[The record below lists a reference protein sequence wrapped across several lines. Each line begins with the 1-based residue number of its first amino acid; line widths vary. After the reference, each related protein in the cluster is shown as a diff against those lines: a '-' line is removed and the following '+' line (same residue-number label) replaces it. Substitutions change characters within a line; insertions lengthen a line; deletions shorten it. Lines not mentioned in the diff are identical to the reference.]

1 MYGSSCQTALIN
13 RWVTNGVS
21 SQTFGGAKK
30 HWHRPYK
37 ILSYLISSFSALQ
50 LRFPE
55 LFLPIP
61 APELLQIEARDWTRH
76 FNSPA
81 PIHNTAKMM
90 QQPLREIKPKNAR
103 TKRFLENKAPQIHEN
118 PRTALFLKYSSTSEV
133 LNLAMT
139 DLHSLKRPLGIK
151 FSKKN
156 VIHPFEDPASLE
168 FFSEKND
175 ASMMVFGSHS
185 KKRPHCMTVVR
196 MFDWK
201 VLDMLELMI
210 EPETMRTLSQ
220 FKNEKARVGLKPLIS
235 FSGSA
240 FESPTENAYTLAK
253 SVLLDLFKG
262 PDVEKLDVE
271 GLQYIMNFSV
281 EEEEDENVKPMIRM
295 RCYLIKTKKAG
306 GSLPKVEVEE
316 MGPRID
322 FRVGRTKEADT
333 EMLKE
338 AMRKP
343 KGLEVSLDLLDP
355 LDSTLSNH
363 ITGQDK
369 EEHRNRH
376 HRRQDRP
383 HPHRQAGPQPAADQE
398 DEGSQA
404 QPRRARR
411 RGRFRRRRRSAQRR
425 RQEGSH
431 RLGVRQ
437 SLALAWESTL
447 FIPSC
452 VFSVA
457 LAGCVCKK
465 YQMYCCF
472 GNGMASEH
480 LKSFH
485 GNFAFGNKN
494 LRRSA
499 NDDINTVDRL
509 SASLVDHFSGLCSR
523 VVTWIP

>member
-1 MYGSSCQTALIN
+1 
-13 RWVTNGVS
+13 
-21 SQTFGGAKK
+21 
-30 HWHRPYK
+30 
-37 ILSYLISSFSALQ
+37 
-50 LRFPE
+50 
-55 LFLPIP
+55 
-61 APELLQIEARDWTRH
+61 
-76 FNSPA
+76 
-81 PIHNTAKMM
+81 MM

-118 PRTALFLKYSSTSEV
+118 PRTALFLKYSSTSEI
-133 LNLAMT
+133 LNLALT
-139 DLHSLKRPLGIK
+139 DLHSLKRPLGVK

-156 VIHPFEDPASLE
+156 PIHPFEDPSSLE

-185 KKRPHCMTVVR
+185 KKRPHCLTVVR

-201 VLDMLELMI
+201 VLDMLELLI
-210 EPETMRTLSQ
+210 DPETMRTLSQ
-220 FKNEKARVGLKPLIS
+220 FKNEKARVGLKPLLS

-253 SVLLDLFKG
+253 SLFLDLFKG

-281 EEEEDENVKPMIRM
+281 EEEEDENVKPVIRM
-295 RCYLIKTKKAG
+295 RCYLIRTKKAG

-333 EMLKE
+333 EMLKD

-343 KGLEVSLDLLDP
+343 KGLEVSFYP
-355 LDSTLSNH
+355 YNQYATISTNH
-363 ITGQDK
+363 FTGQDE

-376 HRRQDRP
+376 YWRQDRS
-383 HPHRQAGPQPAADQE
+383 HPHWQAGPQPAADQE

-411 RGRFRRRRRSAQRR
+411 RGCLRWCGRSAQRW

-431 RLGVRQ
+431 RLGLAGRSFPSVLRFQ
-437 SLALAWESTL
+437 RGVGGLCVKRIKCIVASGLIMAWHLSDGNHFMGDISIRSGSSSVASCSPYSSMTLPKDQGNMLRTWTLHVLLDYLVHSSHIEETLDIIDNVSLTGLIPGLYMFNSISALATEMPVQIS
-447 FIPSC
+447 
-452 VFSVA
+452 
-457 LAGCVCKK
+457 
-465 YQMYCCF
+465 M
-472 GNGMASEH
+472 
-480 LKSFH
+480 
-485 GNFAFGNKN
+485 
-494 LRRSA
+494 
-499 NDDINTVDRL
+499 
-509 SASLVDHFSGLCSR
+509 
-523 VVTWIP
+523 

>member
-1 MYGSSCQTALIN
+1 MIWSFETGRT
-13 RWVTNGVS
+13 
-21 SQTFGGAKK
+21 
-30 HWHRPYK
+30 
-37 ILSYLISSFSALQ
+37 ISHHHHSLY
-50 LRFPE
+50 
-55 LFLPIP
+55 
-61 APELLQIEARDWTRH
+61 
-76 FNSPA
+76 N
-81 PIHNTAKMM
+81 NTANMM

-118 PRTALFLKYSSTSEV
+118 PRTALFLKYSSTSEI

-156 VIHPFEDPASLE
+156 VIHPFEDPSSLE

-253 SVLLDLFKG
+253 SLFLDLFKG

-281 EEEEDENVKPMIRM
+281 EEEEDENVKPVIRM
-295 RCYLIKTKKAG
+295 RCYLIRTKKAG

-333 EMLKE
+333 EMLKD

-343 KGLEVSLDLLDP
+343 KGLEVSFKIHNRH
-355 LDSTLSNH
+355 STIRTNRF
-363 ITGQDK
+363 TGKDK

-376 HRRQDRP
+376 HWRQDRP
-383 HPHRQAGPQPAADQE
+383 YPHWQAGSQPASDQE

-411 RGRFRRRRRSAQRR
+411 RGCFRWCGRPAQRR

-431 RLGVRQ
+431 RLGGTGRWLYM
-437 SLALAWESTL
+437 SLFVSFGLA
-447 FIPSC
+447 
-452 VFSVA
+452 FSA
-457 LAGCVCKK
+457 WRWWAMCKRIK
-465 YQMYCCF
+465 CIV
-472 GNGMASEH
+472 ASELSMAWH
-480 LKSFH
+480 LSDQDHILGRHLNQKRFC
-485 GNFAFGNKN
+485 N
-494 LRRSA
+494 LK
-499 NDDINTVDRL
+499 L
-509 SASLVDHFSGLCSR
+509 SIVPCLHVLF
-523 VVTWIP
+523 TI

>member
-1 MYGSSCQTALIN
+1 
-13 RWVTNGVS
+13 
-21 SQTFGGAKK
+21 
-30 HWHRPYK
+30 
-37 ILSYLISSFSALQ
+37 
-50 LRFPE
+50 
-55 LFLPIP
+55 
-61 APELLQIEARDWTRH
+61 
-76 FNSPA
+76 
-81 PIHNTAKMM
+81 MM

-343 KGLEVSLDLLDP
+343 KGLEVSLNSYDRTDF
-355 LDSTLSNH
+355 TYSNH

-369 EEHRNRH
+369 EEHRDRH

-411 RGRFRRRRRSAQRR
+411 RGPMAATRRLAPIRSVPVV
-425 RQEGSH
+425 GSG
-431 RLGVRQ
+431 LGVY
-437 SLALAWESTL
+437 S
-447 FIPSC
+447 FH
-452 VFSVA
+452 SV
-457 LAGCVCKK
+457 LRFQRGVGGLCVCKK

-472 GNGMASEH
+472 GNGMAFEH
-480 LKSFH
+480 LKSSYEKFTFR
-485 GNFAFGNKN
+485 NTN
-494 LRRSA
+494 LEAVCQPRCSSCQPRSW
-499 NDDINTVDRL
+499 TTLECRSSCLTLEVK
-509 SASLVDHFSGLCSR
+509 
-523 VVTWIP
+523 

>member
-1 MYGSSCQTALIN
+1 
-13 RWVTNGVS
+13 
-21 SQTFGGAKK
+21 
-30 HWHRPYK
+30 
-37 ILSYLISSFSALQ
+37 
-50 LRFPE
+50 
-55 LFLPIP
+55 
-61 APELLQIEARDWTRH
+61 
-76 FNSPA
+76 
-81 PIHNTAKMM
+81 MM

-118 PRTALFLKYSSTSEV
+118 PRTALFLKYSSTSEI

-156 VIHPFEDPASLE
+156 VIHPFEDPSSLE

-201 VLDMLELMI
+201 VLDMLELLI

-253 SVLLDLFKG
+253 SLFLDLFKG

-281 EEEEDENVKPMIRM
+281 EEEEDENVKPVIRM

-306 GSLPKVEVEE
+306 GTLPKVEVEE

-333 EMLKE
+333 EMLKD

-343 KGLEVSLDLLDP
+343 KGLEVSLTVIDRL
-355 LDSTLSNH
+355 TTTYTNNF
-363 ITGQDK
+363 TGQDK
-369 EEHRNRH
+369 EKHRNRH

-411 RGRFRRRRRSAQRR
+411 RGRFRRRRRPAQRR
-425 RQEGSH
+425 RQEGSYGLGCASR
-431 RLGVRQ
+431 RLGL
-437 SLALAWESTL
+437 SLSS
-447 FIPSC
+447 FSFRSC

-457 LAGCVCKK
+457 LAGYV
-465 YQMYCCF
+465 
-472 GNGMASEH
+472 
-480 LKSFH
+480 
-485 GNFAFGNKN
+485 
-494 LRRSA
+494 
-499 NDDINTVDRL
+499 
-509 SASLVDHFSGLCSR
+509 
-523 VVTWIP
+523 

>member
-1 MYGSSCQTALIN
+1 
-13 RWVTNGVS
+13 
-21 SQTFGGAKK
+21 
-30 HWHRPYK
+30 
-37 ILSYLISSFSALQ
+37 
-50 LRFPE
+50 
-55 LFLPIP
+55 
-61 APELLQIEARDWTRH
+61 
-76 FNSPA
+76 
-81 PIHNTAKMM
+81 MM

-118 PRTALFLKYSSTSEV
+118 PRTALFLKYSSTSEI

-151 FSKKN
+151 FNKKN
-156 VIHPFEDPASLE
+156 VIHPFEDPSSLE

-185 KKRPHCMTVVR
+185 KKRPHCMTIVR

-201 VLDMLELMI
+201 VLDMLELMV

-253 SVLLDLFKG
+253 SIFLDLFKG

-281 EEEEDENVKPMIRM
+281 EEEEDENVKPVIRM

-306 GSLPKVEVEE
+306 GNLPKVEVEE
-316 MGPRID
+316 MGPRLD
-322 FRVGRTKEADT
+322 FRVGRTKDADV

-343 KGLEVSLDLLDP
+343 KGLEVSLNLHNEHATIETNK
-355 LDSTLSNH
+355 S
-363 ITGQDK
+363 TGQDK

-398 DEGSQA
+398 NEGSQA
-404 QPRRARR
+404 QPRCARR
-411 RGRFRRRRRSAQRR
+411 RGCVRRRRRLAQWR
-425 RQEGSH
+425 RQEGSY
-431 RLGVRQ
+431 RLVCV
-437 SLALAWESTL
+437 SLWPLLSFRLA
-447 FIPSC
+447 
-452 VFSVA
+452 FSA
-457 LAGCVCKK
+457 WRWWAVCRKN
-465 YQMYCCF
+465 QMYCF
-472 GNGMASEH
+472 GNSMAS
-480 LKSFH
+480 LQSKSHFQ
-485 GNFAFGNKN
+485 GIISKQFLSLGQ
-494 LRRSA
+494 SA
-499 NDDINTVDRL
+499 HHSAEFIIDIPIVE
-509 SASLVDHFSGLCSR
+509 S
-523 VVTWIP
+523 